1 MKDSFPVVHIP
12 EPVLREKTE
21 KILDLCDSEL
31 QQLIPA
37 MFKTMHK
44 AHGIG
49 LAAPQIGINK
59 AIAVIEIDKIRYVLI
74 NPVIS
79 SASKEKIIFDEGCL
93 SIPGKEFPIV
103 RSNRVTVRYLDETG
117 KKCKIK
123 TDGLLAIALQHE
135 IDHLS
140 GIVIADRYDQ
150 QDQLRELFLQ

>member
-1 MKDSFPVVHIP
+1 MEKTYPVVHIP
-12 EPVLREKTE
+12 EPVLSEQTQN
-21 KILDLCDSEL
+21 IPDPLDQSIQE
-31 QQLIPA
+31 LIPS
-37 MFKTMHK
+37 MFTTMHK

-59 AIAVIEIDKIRYVLI
+59 AIAVIEIKQKRYVLI
-74 NPVIS
+74 NPVLSSIS
-79 SASKEKIIFDEGCL
+79 DEKILFDEGCL

-103 RSNRVTVRYLDETG
+103 RSNNVTVRYLDENG

-135 IDHLS
+135 IDHLN

-150 QDQLRELFLQ
+150 QERSRELFE

>member
-1 MKDSFPVVHIP
+1 MKDSFSVVHVP
-12 EPVLREKTE
+12 EPVLQAPTE
-21 KILDLCDSEL
+21 EIVDALDQDIQE
-31 QQLIPA
+31 LIPA
-37 MFKTMHK
+37 MFTTMHK

-59 AIAVIEIDKIRYVLI
+59 SIAVIEISKKRYVLI

-79 SASKEKIIFDEGCL
+79 SASREKILFDEGCL

-103 RSNRVTVRYLDETG
+103 RSDRVTVRYLDENG

-135 IDHLS
+135 IDHLN
-140 GIVIADRYDQ
+140 GIVIADRYAQ
-150 QDQLRELFLQ
+150 QEQSRSVFEQ